1 LTSDKKIVSHNV
13 KRAIS
18 YTLSLFLTVLFLYIA
33 FHNANLEEV
42 FFYVK
47 EASIFWVIMFLLV
60 GLVSH
65 FLRALRWKYILHSV
79 KPDVSVKNL
88 FGALMVGYGVNCVVP
103 RLGEVS
109 RAVLVGKWEGLSR
122 SALFGTVILERVIDM
137 LFLGVAVLISIFF
150 WREELYSNFPWLESS
165 LYITMGVILGLILFL
180 YLVIRFKEHFYGFII
195 KIFSRISEKL
205 AHKLASIFE
214 MLAQGFGSLKGV
226 RNYIMVLSLSASII
240 ILYAFNAY
248 IGFFTIG
255 MQEIQPVN
263 FQMGWVLMSISAI
276 GIIIPTPGGTGSYHT
291 LAKSTLVLFGFT
303 EAVSLAYAFLT
314 HIVSYILFIFSALII
329 YFVLNKQ
336 HESLIKVVE
345 TNLDEL

>member
-1 LTSDKKIVSHNV
+1 LTSDKKILSPKI
-13 KRAIS
+13 KRALS
-18 YTLSLFLTVLFLYIA
+18 YTLSLLLTILFLYIA
-33 FHNANLEEV
+33 FNNVNLDEV

-47 EASIFWVIMFLLV
+47 EASIFWVIVFLLV
-60 GLVSH
+60 GLFSH
-65 FLRALRWKYILHSV
+65 FLRALRWKYILNSV
-79 KPDVSVKNL
+79 KSDVSVKNL
-88 FGALMVGYGVNCVVP
+88 FGALMVGYGVNCVIP

-137 LFLGVAVLISIFF
+137 IFLGLAVLVSIFL
-150 WREELYSNFPWLESS
+150 WREKLYLNFPWLEST
-165 LYITMGVILGLILFL
+165 LYVTMGLVAGLVLLL
-180 YLVIRFKEHFYGFII
+180 YFIIRFKEHFYGFILR
-195 KIFSRISEKL
+195 IFSRISEKF

-214 MLAQGFGSLKGV
+214 MLTEGFASLKGV
-226 RNYIMVLSLSASII
+226 RNYLMVFFLSGGII
-240 ILYAFNAY
+240 VLYAFNAY

-255 MQEIQPVN
+255 MQEIQPVS
-263 FQMGWVLMSISAI
+263 FDMGWVLMSISAI

-291 LAKSTLVLFGFT
+291 LAKSTLMLFGFT

-314 HIVSYILFIFSALII
+314 HIVSYVLFIFSALII
-329 YFVLNKQ
+329 YYVLNRQ